1 MFLQRP
7 SQKITENS
15 FCSNKKYQDLLC
27 IPEETGYVFCFLPK
41 STNKKQGNN
50 TKETLKGKET
60 LSPLDQKKT
69 TNHHSEVVGEHLGDP
84 DISILSDELL
94 SHLRSLQFSS
104 DQ

>member
-41 STNKKQGNN
+41 SAHKKQEI
-50 TKETLKGKET
+50 TQKKLSKGKK